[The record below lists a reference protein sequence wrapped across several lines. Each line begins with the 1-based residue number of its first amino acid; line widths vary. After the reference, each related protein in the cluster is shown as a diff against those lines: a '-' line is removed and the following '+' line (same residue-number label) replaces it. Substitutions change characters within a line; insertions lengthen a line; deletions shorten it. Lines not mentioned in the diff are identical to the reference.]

1 MAYPSAMRSA
11 LAAAVIAAL
20 LIPACSTDP
29 AADVVDEQPLEGV
42 IIAIDSESIDDITSF
57 TLKDGDNTYEIYIA
71 EDVDYGF
78 PLGHLSEHVQ
88 SAGPVTVETEE
99 RDGKLYALSIEDV

>member
-1 MAYPSAMRSA
+1 MRIALASA
-11 LAAAVIAAL
+11 LVAAVILA
-20 LIPACSTDP
+20 ACSADP

-42 IIAIDSESIDDITSF
+42 IIAIDSEAIDDITSF

-71 EDVDYGF
+71 DDVDYGF

-88 SAGPVTVETEE
+88 SAGPVAVETEE